1 MMQATLAAATQN
13 LREAVRPEFQLAALA
28 FQHLFSN
35 RKSAI
40 RNRRNLN
47 KGKVG
52 FKSNRK
58 KIAIFQMRFAPAA
71 RLLDALDQA
80 DLVDYANNG
89 CIDRRIWAADSSHR
103 GEAFGGK

>member
-13 LREAVRPEFQLAALA
+13 LRGAVRPEFQLPALA

-35 RKSAI
+35 RKSVI

-58 KIAIFQMRFAPAA
+58 KNRDFSNAVRA
-71 RLLDALDQA
+71 
-80 DLVDYANNG
+80 
-89 CIDRRIWAADSSHR
+89 S
-103 GEAFGGK
+103 GEAT